1 MNLREF
7 EASAERI
14 EPPAGVSQELI
25 ALWYERRGD
34 WDRAHTIVQEISTTD
49 ASWVHAYLHRKEGDL
64 ANAGYWYRRAG
75 RQLPA
80 VELTT
85 EWKEIAAA
93 LLLD

>member
-7 EASAERI
+7 EASALQA
-14 EPPAGVSQELI
+14 EPPAGISRELT

-49 ASWVHAYLHRKEGDL
+49 AEWVHAYLHRKEGDL
-64 ANAGYWYRRAG
+64 ANAEYWYRRAG

-80 VELTT
+80 SGLAT
-85 EWKEIAAA
+85 EWKEIASA
-93 LLLD
+93 LLLQ